1 MMIIKG
7 IARVMDMMPRSK
19 DKSAKHLARNLGWF
33 SIALGVLEV
42 AAPHRLSSILGWRR
56 SESTIAFYGLREIGT
71 GVAILA
77 SRDPA
82 PFIWARVAGDA
93 LDLVSLLGGFG
104 GSRRKA
110 AVGLA
115 FGTVAIVTAV
125 DLICA
130 QTLTADNE
138 RNRTRIPDYSNR
150 TGLPKS
156 AAQMR
161 GAAAK
166 DFQIPADMHVAPE
179 RWAASPA

>member
-1 MMIIKG
+1 MIIKSV
-7 IARVMDMMPRSK
+7 ARLMDMMPSSR

-33 SIALGVLEV
+33 SIALGALEI
-42 AAPHRLSSILGWRR
+42 AAPHRLSRTLGWRG
-56 SESTIAFYGLREIGT
+56 SEATIALFGLREIAT
-71 GVAILA
+71 GVAILS

-82 PFIWARVAGDA
+82 PFVWGRVAGDA
-93 LDLVSLLGGFG
+93 LDLVSLVGGFG

-115 FGTVAIVTAV
+115 FGTVAIVTAI

-130 QTLTADNE
+130 QTLSADNE
-138 RNRTRIPDYSNR
+138 RNKTRIPDYSNR
-150 TGLPKS
+150 TGLPKI

-166 DFQIPADMHVAPE
+166 DFKIPADMRAAPLN
-179 RWAASPA
+179 AGAFS

>member
-1 MMIIKG
+1 MIIKA
-7 IARVMDMMPRSK
+7 ISRIMDMMPRST

-33 SIALGVLEV
+33 SIGLGALEL
-42 AAPHRLSSILGWRR
+42 AAPHRFSRTLGWRG
-56 SESTIAFYGLREIGT
+56 SESTIAFYGVREIAT

-77 SRDPA
+77 SRDPT
-82 PFIWARVAGDA
+82 PFVWGRVAGDA
-93 LDLVSLLGGFG
+93 LDLVSLLGGFS
-104 GSRRKA
+104 GSRHKA

-150 TGLPKS
+150 TGFPKG
-156 AAQMR
+156 AAQLR
-161 GAAAK
+161 GSAQNFK
-166 DFQIPADMHVAPE
+166 IPADMRSAPSS
-179 RWAASPA
+179 AAALR